1 MRALKYSGVEWIGN
15 IPAEWEMKRLKAIFL
30 ERKEKNDPQ
39 QTDFILSL
47 GAAYGVVPYSEKE
60 GGGNK
65 AKEDLTAYRLAYP
78 DDIVMNSMNIISGS
92 VGISK
97 YFGCVSPV
105 YYMLYPRLEG
115 VNQHYY
121 CRMFQTKAFQ
131 RSLLGLGNG
140 ILMKETESGNFNTVR
155 MRIPMEKL
163 GVQLLPFPSAE
174 EQKRIADFL
183 DRKCA
188 EIDTVIEKTKATIEE
203 YKKLKQSVITE
214 AVTKG
219 IRGDRAMKDSGVE
232 WIGNIPA
239 EMEIIKIKYITDI
252 SRGLFNHRPRNDERY
267 YGGDYPFIQTG
278 DVARAGKYITT
289 YSQTLNELGCSV
301 SKEFPKGTMTMTI
314 AANIGDVAILGFNAY
329 FPDSVVGFTPK
340 KDFFE
345 DYIYYLFLSM
355 KEMFIRTAVVSTQ
368 LNLNLDRIKELFVPI
383 TRDMNEQ
390 KEIANFLDRKC
401 SEIDKLIA
409 DKTHLLEEMESYKK
423 SVIYEY
429 VTGKKEVKNH

>member
-1 MRALKYSGVEWIGN
+1 MRELRDSGIEWVGD
-15 IPAEWEMKRLKAIFL
+15 IPAEWEMKRLKAVFL

-105 YYMLYPRLEG
+105 YYILYPRFEG

-121 CRMFQTKAFQ
+121 CYMFQTKAFQ

-163 GVQLLPFPSAE
+163 GVQLLPFPSEE

-183 DRKCA
+183 DRICA
-188 EIDTVIEKTKATIEE
+188 DIDAVIASTKATIEE
-203 YKKLKQSVITE
+203 YKSLKQSIITE

-219 IRGDRAMKDSGVE
+219 IRGDRPMKDSGIE
-232 WIGNIPA
+232 WIGDIPA
-239 EMEIIKIKYITDI
+239 EWTVKKLKYTSEFKQNKYNETDGDLTYI
-252 SRGLFNHRPRNDERY
+252 GLEN
-267 YGGDYPFIQTG
+267 I
-278 DVARAGKYITT
+278 VAWNGKYIETASEYDKEQSLICESNDILFGKLRPYLAKVYISDKKQCCSGEFCVIAIKEQNTKFMWYQLISHGFIFMVDRST
-289 YSQTLNELGCSV
+289 YGTKMPRANADYIKNMSV
-301 SKEFPKGTMTMTI
+301 SIPSLE
-314 AANIGDVAILGFNAY
+314 
-329 FPDSVVGFTPK
+329 
-340 KDFFE
+340 
-345 DYIYYLFLSM
+345 
-355 KEMFIRTAVVSTQ
+355 
-368 LNLNLDRIKELFVPI
+368 
-383 TRDMNEQ
+383 EQ
-390 KEIANFLDRKC
+390 EEIADYLDRKC
-401 SEIDKLIA
+401 AEIDTLIA
-409 DKTHLLEEMESYKK
+409 KKTALLEEMEQYKK

-429 VTGKKEVKNH
+429 VTGKKEVL